1 MSNKQIQSIER
12 YLEDFGN
19 KGYNPKDWRKY
30 LAKCINLKENY
41 IYSKDFKN
49 ANVCLLLESVIHIHH
64 KYLKSYKLIA
74 KDQQEKA
81 WSLIID
87 IENLIDRI
95 KPYLLK
101 EFSKYKI
108 DIIEDK
114 NKKIQTLFPYTHF
127 FITGFSV
134 KSYKCSICGETISM
148 RNRCKH
154 KTGHI
159 YNGRWCVWKAVDMT
173 NFDHVAIVE
182 NPKDKR
188 CIITNFEGNRLNFS
202 IVNALINNINKPYL
216 NWDLKWSKLRH
227 PHKFFKDVKE
237 SDTCP
242 CGSGLTY
249 NDCCMKESGVLRP
262 HVDFDFGEGFCT
274 KSKAVKYCYSKPKLP
289 KKEKEHVMSGVILAN

>member
-95 KPYLLK
+95 SKILGRDINDLILPLEDENFK
-101 EFSKYKI
+101 EDTPREREYQPF
-108 DIIEDK
+108 
-114 NKKIQTLFPYTHF
+114 KK
-127 FITGFSV
+127 
-134 KSYKCSICGETISM
+134 
-148 RNRCKH
+148 
-154 KTGHI
+154 
-159 YNGRWCVWKAVDMT
+159 
-173 NFDHVAIVE
+173 
-182 NPKDKR
+182 
-188 CIITNFEGNRLNFS
+188 
-202 IVNALINNINKPYL
+202 
-216 NWDLKWSKLRH
+216 
-227 PHKFFKDVKE
+227 
-237 SDTCP
+237 
-242 CGSGLTY
+242 
-249 NDCCMKESGVLRP
+249 
-262 HVDFDFGEGFCT
+262 
-274 KSKAVKYCYSKPKLP
+274 
-289 KKEKEHVMSGVILAN
+289 